1 MYGQKFAKGLDE
13 VHPFSDSNAVDVC
26 LRESE
31 MVLSAKYEDASSKIA
46 SRIWGFMS
54 KFVILDRFS
63 KTLGY
68 ADDYP
73 GTSIARNFRG
83 SLSLGT
89 ADKVSK
95 LFFVNFIF
103 LSRF

>member
-31 MVLSAKYEDASSKIA
+31 MVITAKYDESSSKIL

-63 KTLGY
+63 KLWVMQTTILG
-68 ADDYP
+68 ALSP
-73 GTSIARNFRG
+73 GVFVARN
-83 SLSLGT
+83 
-89 ADKVSK
+89 
-95 LFFVNFIF
+95 I
-103 LSRF
+103 